1 MTHHVPAGVRAIA
14 IVNAVS
20 AILTA
25 AFWALVYLRLFAGA
39 PIVDPVAHASA
50 GATLGYLVGDVVWAL
65 PLLVLSVPA
74 LLGGRPS
81 GWLFAQMI
89 NVLWWYS
96 MTAVWVRDLY
106 TGVISPGAVLFA
118 PFALFS
124 FWAAVYLWRVRE
136 QFWRSPRSTADQ
148 SLSARH

>member
-1 MTHHVPAGVRAIA
+1 MRHHVPAGVRAIA

-50 GATLGYLVGDVVWAL
+50 GATLGYLVGDIVWAL
-65 PLLVLSVPA
+65 PLLVISVPS
-74 LLGGRPS
+74 LLRGRPS

-106 TGVISPGAVLFA
+106 TGSISPGAVLFA

-124 FWAAVYLWRVRE
+124 FWAAVYLWRERE
-136 QFWRSPRSTADQ
+136 EFWSRAEGDASRTTV
-148 SLSARH
+148 